1 MKANLKNNG
10 VSEKVVVNAL
20 NVDVQDATTTKS
32 VKFSGEKETANGMDV
47 SLSKNETVA
56 KLKEFFTPEC
66 LIFDPSEI
74 ENQMQPF
81 LFFESFT

>member
-32 VKFSGEKETANGMDV
+32 VKFSGEKETANSVYV
-47 SLSKNETVA
+47 SISKNETFA
-56 KLKEFFTPEC
+56 KLKEFFTPK
-66 LIFDPSEI
+66 D
-74 ENQMQPF
+74 
-81 LFFESFT
+81 